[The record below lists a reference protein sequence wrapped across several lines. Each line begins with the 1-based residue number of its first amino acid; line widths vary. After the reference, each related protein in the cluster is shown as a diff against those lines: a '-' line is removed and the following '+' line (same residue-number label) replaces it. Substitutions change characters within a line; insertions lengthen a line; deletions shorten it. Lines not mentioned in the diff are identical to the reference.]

1 MEYNLQHSGIKG
13 MKWGVRRYQ
22 NKDGSLT
29 PAGKKRY
36 GDSWSDDA
44 KTAHAIRSTKTVK
57 QMTNAELRKLNERT
71 QLENQYSQL
80 RSQNITRG
88 MAYVAAAATLMGT
101 AANLYN
107 NSNNLI
113 NIGKKIAGHFIK

>member
-1 MEYNLQHSGIKG
+1 

-22 NKDGSLT
+22 NPDGSLT

-36 GDSWSDDA
+36 RDSWSDDA
-44 KTAHAIRSTKTVK
+44 KTAHDIRKTKTVK

-101 AANLYN
+101 VANLYN
-107 NSNNLI
+107 NSNNLV
-113 NIGKKIAGHFIK
+113 NIGKKVAGHFIK

>member
-29 PAGKKRY
+29 PAGKQRY
-36 GDSWSDDA
+36 RDSWSDDA
-44 KTAHAIRSTKTVK
+44 KTAHAIRSAKTVK

-101 AANLYN
+101 VANLYN
-107 NSNNLI
+107 NSNNLV
-113 NIGKKIAGHFIK
+113 NIGKKVAGHFIK